1 VHFEDVVL
9 GTGERQPDLESQHQ
23 PIGISFKKGRIDV
36 DSNCQSRSDLV
47 AALCF
52 SVVTRDAAHG
62 RSNTIHR
69 ITRFGRTGARFS
81 AGAMEH
87 WRRGLRS
94 FAAASLAGS
103 HL

>member
-1 VHFEDVVL
+1 MSIRIVKA
-9 GTGERQPDLESQHQ
+9 DLTWLRR
-23 PIGISFKKGRIDV
+23 FV
-36 DSNCQSRSDLV
+36 
-47 AALCF
+47 F
-52 SVVTRDAAHG
+52 SMVTRDAVHG

-94 FAAASLAGS
+94 FAAASLAGA